1 MLKVL
6 LIEDDF
12 MIAQSIQQLFELE
25 NIAVHW
31 VNNGIEG
38 LQCLSQNQP
47 DLVLLDIGLPSMSGF
62 EVLNKIRAKSQVAVI
77 VISARDQVEDRLNIL
92 KHGGDDYLTKPF
104 DFDELIA
111 RIYAVLRRTTTT
123 NMTIVN
129 ILQYKGLKLD
139 LTEHQ
144 AFWNDKP
151 IVLSKKEWILMENLL
166 NTPLKIFSK
175 DELEE
180 KIYLHDSDINSNTI
194 EVYIHKLRQKLNK
207 NFIRTIRGF
216 GYRLE

>member
-25 NIAVHW
+25 NINVHW

-38 LQCLSQNQP
+38 LQYLAENHL
-47 DLVLLDIGLPSMSGF
+47 DLVLLDIGLPSMNGF
-62 EVLNKIRAKSQVAVI
+62 EILNKIRTKSQVAVI

-111 RIYAVLRRTTTT
+111 RIYAVLRRTRIINTGG
-123 NMTIVN
+123 MD
-129 ILQYKGLKLD
+129 ILQYNGLKLD
-139 LTEHQ
+139 LTEHK
-144 AFWNDKP
+144 AFYNDQL
-151 IVLSKKEWILMENLL
+151 IDLSKKEWILMECFL

-175 DELEE
+175 YELEE
-180 KIYLHDSDINSNTI
+180 KIYLHDGDVNSNII

-207 NFIRTIRGF
+207 DFIRTIRGF